1 MKQRIAGILVLVVIV
16 LALNGLSYVFD
27 WGWVFY

>member
-1 MKQRIAGILVLVVIV
+1 MGGRIGSIVVFVVVIG
-16 LALNGLSYVFD
+16 ALNGLSYMFD

>member
-1 MKQRIAGILVLVVIV
+1 MGRVTRILVFVAVI
-16 LALNGLSYVFD
+16 AAINGLSYVFD

>member
-1 MKQRIAGILVLVVIV
+1 MKERIGGILILLVIIG
-16 LALNGLSYVFD
+16 ALNGLSYVFD